1 MSSSNK
7 SDLRIDWASH
17 EAAKFACENWH
28 YSKCLPVG
36 KLVKVGAWEGGKYI
50 GCVIFGRGANHNM
63 LKPFG
68 LSQDQG
74 CELVR
79 IALKKHKTPVS
90 RIMAIAIKFLKSKCP
105 ELRLIVSYADQ
116 DQNHHGGIYQA
127 TNWVYDGLVN
137 VGTRAAFIINGKK
150 THNKSVHSKG
160 VKQTIEHVRKYLDP
174 KATEFFTKGKHRYLM
189 PLDAKMRARIE
200 PLAQPYPK
208 REKQA
213 NVGTTDTATV
223 QHRSSR
229 SNSLENKANLKAKEV
244 S

>member
-1 MSSSNK
+1 MNSSNK

-36 KLVKVGAWEGGKYI
+36 KLVKVGAWENGKYI

-79 IALKKHKTPVS
+79 IALKRHKTPVS
-90 RIMAIAIKFLKSKCP
+90 RIITIAIKFLKVKCP

-127 TNWVYDGLVN
+127 TNWVYDGLKN
-137 VGTRAAFIINGKK
+137 QNTMGAFIVNGKK
-150 THNKSVHSKG
+150 MHRKSVHSKG

-174 KATEFFTKGKHRYLM
+174 KATIFYTQGKHRYLM